1 MGRLLRGRAPVLTA
15 LDEGW
20 RASMVVVFVV
30 LFGGFGSEFGTVF
43 LSGRMYSAVRCLL
56 GEEKD

>member
-30 LFGGFGSEFGTVF
+30 LFGGFGSEFGIHC
-43 LSGRMYSAVRCLL
+43 LLEWMYSASR
-56 GEEKD
+56 